1 MLSISFKNQMELLQ
15 EKVFSIANKEFNINS
30 TKQLSEILFNDLN
43 LPFGKKNKSGGY
55 STNSEILENLA
66 SEGYKIAKLV
76 LEWRELTKLKST
88 YTDSLINSISN
99 KTNRIHSTFQ
109 MTGAQTG
116 RLSSTDPNLQN
127 IPIKTSNGKEI
138 RKAFIPEKNYKLVCF
153 DYSQI
158 ELRILAHIANI
169 GSLKTAFKN
178 GIDIHKLTA
187 SQIINIPIDKVS
199 AEQRRSAKAINFGII
214 YGLSAFGLSKQIGVS
229 RGEAKEYI
237 EAYFSQYP
245 GIKKYMNKIKI
256 FLEQY
261 GYVKTLFGR
270 KININGYK
278 DKNPMI
284 RNYANRQA
292 VNAPIQG
299 TAADII
305 KLAMIKYNNKKNE
318 EIFENTKL
326 LLQVHDELVFEI
338 KDDNNLTHVID
349 SIKEVMINAHS
360 PITSISVPI
369 EVTIG
374 KGNNW
379 EEAH

>member
-1 MLSISFKNQMELLQ
+1 
-15 EKVFSIANKEFNINS
+15 
-30 TKQLSEILFNDLN
+30 
-43 LPFGKKNKSGGY
+43 
-55 STNSEILENLA
+55 
-66 SEGYKIAKLV
+66 
-76 LEWRELTKLKST
+76 
-88 YTDSLINSISN
+88 
-99 KTNRIHSTFQ
+99 
-109 MTGAQTG
+109 
-116 RLSSTDPNLQN
+116 
-127 IPIKTSNGKEI
+127 
-138 RKAFIPEKNYKLVCF
+138 
-153 DYSQI
+153 
-158 ELRILAHIANI
+158 
-169 GSLKTAFKN
+169 
-178 GIDIHKLTA
+178 
-187 SQIINIPIDKVS
+187 
-199 AEQRRSAKAINFGII
+199 
-214 YGLSAFGLSKQIGVS
+214 
-229 RGEAKEYI
+229 
-237 EAYFSQYP
+237 
-245 GIKKYMNKIKI
+245 MNEIKI

-349 SIKEVMINAHS
+349 SIKEVMINAHN